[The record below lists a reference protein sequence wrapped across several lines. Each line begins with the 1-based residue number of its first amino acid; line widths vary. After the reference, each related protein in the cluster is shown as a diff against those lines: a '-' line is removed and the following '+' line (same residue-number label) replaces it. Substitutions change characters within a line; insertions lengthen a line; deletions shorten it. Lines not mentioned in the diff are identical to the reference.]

1 MSFVSGRSRA
11 ALPAAAAVALRAA
24 LAACAALACAGVAA
38 AAVPSPQA
46 TFTAAFVPLAG
57 GAVSLDGFG
66 RGAETRAE
74 PSGDAGSF
82 AALGTRE
89 FFRDLWRIDTSAIAP
104 GPYTLEPTVIDARG
118 TLLFTSVSF
127 RSYDALGAL
136 QIIDFTLNATA
147 TQAVGGG
154 PFTVLASCP
163 VQVCVWIELT
173 GTQLPGLPTEGY
185 GGTVIGTPIPEPG
198 AAALLALGLA
208 GVGAAV
214 ARRRRAEA
222 A

>member
-1 MSFVSGRSRA
+1 MAFAAAAAVFTAPAAA
-11 ALPAAAAVALRAA
+11 ALPA
-24 LAACAALACAGVAA
+24 
-38 AAVPSPQA
+38 PQA
-46 TFTAAFVPLAG
+46 TFSAAFLPLAG

-66 RGAETRAE
+66 RGATPGLGVPE
-74 PSGDAGSF
+74 
-82 AALGTRE
+82 AADRSYESLGLRE

-104 GPYTLEPTVIDARG
+104 GPYTLEPTLIEARG
-118 TLLFTSVSF
+118 TLLFSSVSF

-136 QIIDFTLNATA
+136 QIIDFTLNATG

-185 GGTVIGTPIPEPG
+185 GGTVIGTPIPEPMS
-198 AAALLALGLA
+198 AALLGLGLA
-208 GVGAAV
+208 GVGLAV
-214 ARRRRAEA
+214 ARRRRAA
-222 A
+222 AL

>member
-1 MSFVSGRSRA
+1 
-11 ALPAAAAVALRAA
+11 
-24 LAACAALACAGVAA
+24 VAA
-38 AAVPSPQA
+38 TPSPQA
-46 TFTAAFVPLAG
+46 TFSAAFLPLAG
-57 GAVSLDGFG
+57 GAVALDGFG
-66 RGAETRAE
+66 RGAETRLELPAD
-74 PSGDAGSF
+74 GF
-82 AALGTRE
+82 AAQGTRE

-104 GPYTLEPTVIDARG
+104 GPYTLEPTLIEARG

-136 QIIDFTLNATA
+136 QIIDFALNASA
-147 TQAVGGG
+147 TQASGGG

-185 GGTVIGTPIPEPG
+185 GGPVIGTPIPEPG

-208 GVGAAV
+208 GVVAAV
-214 ARRRRAEA
+214 ARRRRTGA